1 MRFTVQLNIIHGT
14 KDAVNFV
21 CDHPDIR
28 AVSFVGSN
36 PVGQLVHKRATASG
50 KRCQANLGAKNHGI
64 VLPDADKAHF
74 LSSLAGAAF
83 GAAGQRCMALS
94 TLVMVGETRE
104 WLDELV
110 EMSRDLYV
118 PAACTTCRLSLCRLR
133 FTIVSP
139 SRNLQP
145 LIIPIAHLAYVYL
158 WFALLMIANP
168 RTRRKPNFGMEPDA
182 DLGPLVTVQVCS
194 LCVRAVPG

>member
-36 PVGQLVHKRATASG
+36 PVGQLVHQRATASG

-83 GAAGQRCMALS
+83 GAVGQRCMALS

-104 WLDELV
+104 WLEELV
-110 EMSRDLYV
+110 EKSRDLYV
-118 PAACTTCRLSLCRLR
+118 PAACTTCRLSAGCGSRVYRLR
-133 FTIVSP
+133 GI
-139 SRNLQP
+139 
-145 LIIPIAHLAYVYL
+145 
-158 WFALLMIANP
+158 
-168 RTRRKPNFGMEPDA
+168 
-182 DLGPLVTVQVCS
+182 CS
-194 LCVRAVPG
+194 L